1 MVAQR
6 FRPAVCEHGRMPRA
20 RTDAER
26 ILAAVRAIPRGR
38 VAGYGEVAA
47 LAGLPGRARLA
58 ARVLSTN
65 ADPRLPW
72 HRVLRADGRIAFPA
86 DSPSWIEQGRRL
98 RDEGVTLH
106 NGRVRMPRTT
116 QSLDEAIWG

>member
-1 MVAQR
+1 MVAQGAGEAR
-6 FRPAVCEHGRMPRA
+6 LRTWGMPRA

-65 ADPRLPW
+65 EDPRLPW
-72 HRVLRADGRIAFPA
+72 HRVLRADGRIAFPEG
-86 DSPSWIEQGRRL
+86 SPQWHEQVQRL
-98 RDEGVTLH
+98 RAEGVEVRG
-106 NGRVRMPRTT
+106 GRVARRPRT
-116 QSLDEAIWG
+116 LDAALWGP

>member
-1 MVAQR
+1 MVAQ
-6 FRPAVCEHGRMPRA
+6 

-58 ARVLSTN
+58 ARVLSRN
-65 ADPRLPW
+65 ADPALPW

-86 DSPSWIEQGRRL
+86 ESPQWHEQVRRL
-98 RDEGVTLH
+98 RAEGVEVVG
-106 NGRVRMPRTT
+106 GRVARRPAT
-116 QSLDEAIWG
+116 LDAAIWG

>member
-1 MVAQR
+1 MPPFKV
-6 FRPAVCEHGRMPRA
+6 EHDDSS
-20 RTDAER
+20 TSVAER
-26 ILAAVRAIPRGR
+26 ILTVVRAIRPGNVLSYGA
-38 VAGYGEVAA
+38 VAR
-47 LAGLPGRARLA
+47 LAGLPRGARLA
-58 ARVLSTN
+58 ARTLSQN
-65 ADPRLPW
+65 SDPSLPW